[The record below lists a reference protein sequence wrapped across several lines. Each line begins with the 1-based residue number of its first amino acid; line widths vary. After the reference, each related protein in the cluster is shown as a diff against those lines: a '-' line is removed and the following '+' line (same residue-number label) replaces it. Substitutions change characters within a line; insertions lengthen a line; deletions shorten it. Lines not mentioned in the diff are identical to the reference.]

1 MYLICVM
8 DLSCPCIIIGFMV
21 KFYNLM
27 TSEMIL
33 VQTSH
38 KTEQICII
46 LDTYIVTPLRHMEES
61 PSTALCTDPVWCVQ
75 AGCKTEIK
83 ATPVLTNC

>member
-8 DLSCPCIIIGFMV
+8 DLSCPCIIIGFMM

-27 TSEMIL
+27 TSEMIH

-46 LDTYIVTPLRHMEES
+46 LDT
-61 PSTALCTDPVWCVQ
+61 
-75 AGCKTEIK
+75 
-83 ATPVLTNC
+83 